1 VNKPSEE
8 YRSYPAHLVRS
19 LSLNDGT
26 TITLRPIRPADA
38 MIEHEFVRGLSGETR
53 YFRFMDS
60 LRELSAGMLKHL
72 THIDYCN
79 HMALIAVATL
89 DGEEVEVAVARYI
102 VADDGETCEFAIVV
116 GDAWQ
121 RHGIATALM
130 KLLIEAARERRIKT
144 MTGEVLS
151 SNNKMLRFIAK
162 LGFSVEMD
170 AHDAKQVCVSMLIE
184 PIQQ

>member
-1 VNKPSEE
+1 
-8 YRSYPAHLVRS
+8 
-19 LSLNDGT
+19 
-26 TITLRPIRPADA
+26 

-72 THIDYCN
+72 THIDYRN